1 MVVHELSDVDCR
13 DILAHAD
20 TARLACAHGEQ
31 PYVVPISIVYDH
43 ESNCLF
49 GFSALGKK
57 VQWMRANP
65 KVCVEIEDVADRF
78 NWMSIVIFGRY
89 DESRARPSSG
99 SFDATHSSCSRRVP
113 SGGCRERRRSRSP
126 RTSPITSSSI
136 ASTSTA

>member
-1 MVVHELSDVDCR
+1 MVVHELSDADCR

-31 PYVVPISIVYDH
+31 PYVVPISIVYDR

-78 NWMSIVIFGRY
+78 NWTSIVIFGRY
-89 DESRARPSSG
+89 DEITRSPEQRELRRHTQQLLETRSKWWLPGSG
-99 SFDATHSSCSRRVP
+99 
-113 SGGCRERRRSRSP
+113 EESP